1 MIIIIIEGQEYPLG
15 LCTLP
20 LLAEEKRLPAWRTWP
35 YNNETER
42 RTPDER
48 PYLKPLLYL
57 PYFYSSS
64 IFFNS
69 MGFIYFIT

>member
-1 MIIIIIEGQEYPLG
+1 MYPSFTCREGEA
-15 LCTLP
+15 TR
-20 LLAEEKRLPAWRTWP
+20 LA
-35 YNNETER
+35 
-42 RTPDER
+42 
-48 PYLKPLLYL
+48 YLAFQQRDRDGHLTSVPILSLYL

>member
-1 MIIIIIEGQEYPLG
+1 MYPSFTCREGEA
-15 LCTLP
+15 TR
-20 LLAEEKRLPAWRTWP
+20 LAYLALQQR
-35 YNNETER
+35 TER